1 MATEEKTPVKKAAT
15 TRTATKSTASSKTA
29 PKKTEEK
36 LSLRESAEKAVNVY
50 LGLIGKGLDV
60 VQENFAS
67 ARKDNVKRLKDLEK
81 RGAKLRK
88 DIEKRTGSFEVPE
101 LKEVFEDPRAQFS
114 KFQDR
119 VENAVENARDKL
131 SSKKAA

>member
-1 MATEEKTPVKKAAT
+1 MATEEKTPVKKATT
-15 TRTATKSTASSKTA
+15 TRTATKSTAARKTA
-29 PKKTEEK
+29 PKKAEEK

-67 ARKDNVKRLKDLEK
+67 ARKDNEKRMKDLEK

-88 DIEKRTGSFEVPE
+88 DLEKRRKGFEVPE
-101 LKEVFEDPRAQFS
+101 LKEVFEDSRAQFD
-114 KFQDR
+114 KFQDQ
-119 VENAVENARDKL
+119 VENAVENVREKL

>member
-1 MATEEKTPVKKAAT
+1 MATEEKTPVKKA
-15 TRTATKSTASSKTA
+15 TATKPATKTTATRKAA
-29 PKKTEEK
+29 PKQAEEK

-50 LGLIGKGLDV
+50 LGLIGKGLDT
-60 VQENFAS
+60 VQKNFAS
-67 ARKDNVKRLKDLEK
+67 ARKDNDKRMKDLEK

-88 DIEKRTGSFEVPE
+88 DLEKRTGSFEVPE
-101 LKEVFEDPRAQFS
+101 LKEVFEDSRAQFG

-119 VENAVENARDKL
+119 VENAVENVWEKL